1 MNTKNIVNNYILL
14 IMQKNK
20 NNLTY
25 RLNKLL
31 KNSTIKKG
39 RRYMQKLK
47 LTNDFI
53 FKKVFGKKGNESILK
68 DLLEAILKIKIE
80 KIEIQAEVEL
90 ERELIDDKTR
100 ILDIEATIDDS
111 TVIDIEMQ
119 MQNQYNMKE
128 RTLYYWSGLYYTG
141 LQKNENYKINK
152 RAITI
157 NIMNFDMFKEGPY
170 HEKVELRREYKNILL
185 TDKLEIHF
193 IQLTKF
199 MKEARKEEDKDLWN
213 WLTFICNKNEEE
225 VREIME
231 ENEEIKKANEQLEYL
246 TGDEAVRRM
255 AFLREKAE
263 RDYVTNMSG
272 AREEGIEEGKKEGLK
287 KGIKEGEKKKT
298 IEIAKEMLKEE
309 IEKEKIIKIT
319 GLTKEELEEII
330 KENEN

>member
-1 MNTKNIVNNYILL
+1 M
-14 IMQKNK
+14 
-20 NNLTY
+20 
-25 RLNKLL
+25 
-31 KNSTIKKG
+31 
-39 RRYMQKLK
+39 
-47 LTNDFI
+47 
-53 FKKVFGKKGNESILK
+53 
-68 DLLEAILKIKIE
+68 
-80 KIEIQAEVEL
+80 
-90 ERELIDDKTR
+90 
-100 ILDIEATIDDS
+100 
-111 TVIDIEMQ
+111 
-119 MQNQYNMKE
+119 
-128 RTLYYWSGLYYTG
+128 
-141 LQKNENYKINK
+141 QKNENYKINK

-272 AREEGIEEGKKEGLK
+272 AREEGIEEGKKIGVK
-287 KGIKEGEKKKT
+287 KGIEEGKKEGEKNKV
-298 IEIAKEMLKEE
+298 IEIAKEMLKEGME
-309 IEKEKIIKIT
+309 IEKIIKIT
-319 GLTKEELEEII
+319 GLTEEELEEII
-330 KENEN
+330 KENENELR

>member
-1 MNTKNIVNNYILL
+1 M
-14 IMQKNK
+14 
-20 NNLTY
+20 
-25 RLNKLL
+25 
-31 KNSTIKKG
+31 
-39 RRYMQKLK
+39 
-47 LTNDFI
+47 
-53 FKKVFGKKGNESILK
+53 
-68 DLLEAILKIKIE
+68 
-80 KIEIQAEVEL
+80 
-90 ERELIDDKTR
+90 
-100 ILDIEATIDDS
+100 
-111 TVIDIEMQ
+111 
-119 MQNQYNMKE
+119 
-128 RTLYYWSGLYYTG
+128 
-141 LQKNENYKINK
+141 QKNENYKINK

-199 MKEARKEEDKDLWN
+199 MKEARKEEDKELWN

-272 AREEGIEEGKKEGLK
+272 AREEGIEEGKKEG
-287 KGIKEGEKKKT
+287 IKEGEGYNIPISVDT
-298 IEIAKEMLKEE
+298 IEKGYPILCA
-309 IEKEKIIKIT
+309 
-319 GLTKEELEEII
+319 
-330 KENEN
+330 